1 MSDFEAR
8 LQAALG
14 TVYRLEREL
23 PGGGMSRVFLATEVQ
38 LSRSVVVKV
47 LPPDMAASVQTERF
61 AREIQVAAS
70 LQHPHIVPLLTAGS
84 AEGLAWYVMPYI
96 EGESLAAKLS
106 REGALPINEAL
117 RILRDVI
124 DALSYSHGRGVVHRD
139 IKPDN
144 VMLSG
149 RHALVTDFGVAK
161 AVSASSGGRGAL
173 TTGGIAL
180 GTPTYMAP
188 EQAAADPH
196 VDHRADLYAVGVMAY
211 EMLTGRTPFVA
222 MTPQAM
228 LAAHV
233 TAYPDQVTL
242 HRPSLPPLLASAVM
256 RCLEKHPADRW
267 QSSAELAGVIE
278 AAATPS
284 GGLTPVPTAPHASV
298 RSQAEHVL
306 RKSAPGRVAF
316 LFGIATGVVVALVF
330 LATRVFGLPDW
341 VWIGSAGLMALGFPI
356 VMYTSRVERKRAK
369 LAHTGELRF
378 VAPPAHHELFTWRR
392 AITGGV
398 IALGALAFAAVG
410 YATARALGIGPA
422 GTLLSSG
429 VVGAEDR
436 FVLADFVNRTP
447 DSSLGTSVTE
457 ALRVDLGQS
466 RVVRI
471 LSDREVATALTR
483 MTLLSGTPLTDSIA
497 IELARREG
505 AKAVIS
511 GEVQTLGSG
520 FVLTGRVIEAATGET
535 RAAVRATASD
545 AGQLLSALN
554 DLSGQLRER
563 VGESLR
569 SIRASEPLDQVT
581 TRSMVA
587 LQHYSVG
594 SRIFA
599 TGNMEESVVELRK
612 AVEADSQFAMAW
624 RRLASALG
632 NLGAPR
638 SQVVEATRRAFLERD
653 RLTPLERALT
663 EATYYRNVE
672 PDLDRSIAAHRAALA
687 IDSLNTIA
695 NNNLGLVLNQLERF
709 AEAEVPLRRQLR
721 KEPSRS
727 LYINLANSLTAQGK
741 WAEAESLA
749 QDAEHHIPGAAT
761 LPAGIRSTAARRARD
776 FRRMDSLQAP
786 FRGQRLDAVSQEGF
800 DFAEVDA
807 NIALGRHAAA
817 LDQLD
822 RMAARKAASDPSE
835 ALELALSRAFD
846 AAILDGDRVASR
858 RHLAEAMRR
867 YPIEPIPVV
876 DRPHNALG
884 SLYAWLGDVEG
895 VRRMRRERTASIPA
909 AERTP
914 QDSVFW
920 DAREALARGDLR
932 ETITLRREAA
942 RLSNCARCPLYDEA
956 AFWDR
961 LGLPDSA
968 RVALERAVTTHP
980 TDKDETE
987 DTYFYAPALRRLG
1000 ELAEARGDRAAAR
1013 DYYQRFVDV
1022 WRDADPKFQPQVA
1035 EARHR
1040 LATLGGDTPR
1050 P

>member
-1 MSDFEAR
+1 
-8 LQAALG
+8 
-14 TVYRLEREL
+14 
-23 PGGGMSRVFLATEVQ
+23 
-38 LSRSVVVKV
+38 
-47 LPPDMAASVQTERF
+47 
-61 AREIQVAAS
+61 
-70 LQHPHIVPLLTAGS
+70 
-84 AEGLAWYVMPYI
+84 
-96 EGESLAAKLS
+96 
-106 REGALPINEAL
+106 
-117 RILRDVI
+117 
-124 DALSYSHGRGVVHRD
+124 
-139 IKPDN
+139 
-144 VMLSG
+144 
-149 RHALVTDFGVAK
+149 
-161 AVSASSGGRGAL
+161 
-173 TTGGIAL
+173 
-180 GTPTYMAP
+180 
-188 EQAAADPH
+188 
-196 VDHRADLYAVGVMAY
+196 
-211 EMLTGRTPFVA
+211 
-222 MTPQAM
+222 
-228 LAAHV
+228 
-233 TAYPDQVTL
+233 
-242 HRPSLPPLLASAVM
+242 
-256 RCLEKHPADRW
+256 
-267 QSSAELAGVIE
+267 
-278 AAATPS
+278 
-284 GGLTPVPTAPHASV
+284 
-298 RSQAEHVL
+298 
-306 RKSAPGRVAF
+306 
-316 LFGIATGVVVALVF
+316 
-330 LATRVFGLPDW
+330 
-341 VWIGSAGLMALGFPI
+341 
-356 VMYTSRVERKRAK
+356 
-369 LAHTGELRF
+369 
-378 VAPPAHHELFTWRR
+378 
-392 AITGGV
+392 V

-436 FVLADFVNRTP
+436 FVLADFANRTP

-497 IELARREG
+497 IDLARREG

-563 VGESLR
+563 IGESLR

-599 TGNMEESVVELRK
+599 TGNMEEAVVELRK

-638 SQVVEATRRAFLERD
+638 SQVVEATRRAFQERD

-672 PDLDRSIAAHRAALA
+672 PDLERSIAAHRAALA

-709 AEAEVPLRRQLR
+709 AEAEVPLRRQLL

-749 QDAEHHIPGAAT
+749 QDAEHHLPAATT

-776 FRRMDSLQAP
+776 FRRMDSLQIP

-822 RMAARKAASDPSE
+822 RIAARKAASDPAE

-846 AAILDGDRVASR
+846 AVILDGDRVASR
-858 RHLAEAMRR
+858 RHLADAMRR
-867 YPIEPIPVV
+867 YPVEQIPMA
-876 DRPHNALG
+876 DRPHGALG
-884 SLYAWLGDVEG
+884 SLYSWLGDLDA

-932 ETITLRREAA
+932 ETIRLRREAA
-942 RLSNCARCPLYDEA
+942 RLGNCARCPLYDEA

-980 TDKDETE
+980 TDKDEPE

-1000 ELAEARGDRAAAR
+1000 ELAEVRGDRVAAR

-1035 EARHR
+1035 EARRR
-1040 LATLGGDTPR
+1040 LAALGSDAPR